1 MEDPF
6 FIVNLYEMDVHKSLN
21 SYICYAK
28 KLTIVCICNRLR
40 KGNIKI
46 SGNEKVTIMVK
57 SGKKINCPVTASIE
71 LIGGKWKTIILY
83 SLLSGTRRFGEIA
96 VRIPD
101 ISRKVL
107 TEQLKELES
116 DGLILREQYKEIPPR
131 VEYSLTELGKSLSPV
146 FRELE
151 IWGTEN
157 LLSKE

>member
-1 MEDPF
+1 M
-6 FIVNLYEMDVHKSLN
+6 S
-21 SYICYAK
+21 SICYAK
-28 KLTIVCICNRLR
+28 KLTIVYICNRLP
-40 KGNIKI
+40 KGNLQE
-46 SGNEKVTIMVK
+46 SSNQKVTNMTK

-116 DGLILREQYKEIPPR
+116 DGLIVREQYKEIPPR
-131 VEYSLTELGKSLSPV
+131 VEYSLTELGKSLSSV

-157 LLSKE
+157 LLAK